1 MELFRKVFPWV
12 VAAFILL
19 GLGYAAGYRANS
31 AGRFVPFGGGNVDR
45 ALDSTTGMRCYTDDR
60 LPPMPPAA
68 QVVGGPPVPP
78 APPVVFSCKDLK

>member
-1 MELFRKVFPWV
+1 MELIRKILPWL
-12 VAAFILL
+12 VAALVLL
-19 GLGYAAGYRANS
+19 GLGYAAGYRAGS
-31 AGRFVPFGGGNVDR
+31 AERFVPVGGGNVAF
-45 ALDSTTGMRCYTDDR
+45 ALDTKTGMRCYTDDR

>member
-12 VAAFILL
+12 VAAVVLF
-19 GLGYAAGYRANS
+19 GLGYHIGCRAAS
-31 AGRFVPFGGGNVDR
+31 AERFVPVGGGNVEY
-45 ALDSTTGMRCYTDDR
+45 ALDSKTGMRCFTDDR